1 MIERENLLQAI
12 AYNLV
17 RAVMQDA
24 ARARDVLLGRI
35 SFKAALTGMRQWA
48 PLLLDAAP
56 AECTW
61 RYLELLTFLASDLLP
76 VRPNRSESGRSND
89 SRNPTIISPN
99 LAAKCVYPNLGGENR
114 RECPLLALF
123 RPHRSDTPLIGPRS
137 PLIGPSLK
145 RSSGPA
151 LAGALRTAWQTK
163 A

>member
-48 PLLLDAAP
+48 PLLLAAAP
-56 AECTW
+56 AECTL

-76 VRPNRSESGRSND
+76 VRPNRSEPRAVK
-89 SRNPTIISPN
+89 RRPKFYQYPTK
-99 LAAKCVYPNLGGENR
+99 LR
-114 RECPLLALF
+114 REMRVSKYRIQKIDGNAPEPSAIPL
-123 RPHRSDTPLIGPRS
+123 
-137 PLIGPSLK
+137 
-145 RSSGPA
+145 
-151 LAGALRTAWQTK
+151 
-163 A
+163 

>member
-56 AECTW
+56 AECTR
-61 RYLELLTFLASDLLP
+61 RYLDLLTFLASDLLP
-76 VRPNRSESGRSND
+76 VRPNRSEPGRSND
-89 SRNPTIISPN
+89 GRNPTNISPN
-99 LAAKCVYPNLGGENR
+99 LAAKCVHPNLGDGNR
-114 RECPLLALF
+114 RKCPLTERYSGLTPSIGYPIDRTRIPIDRTLSKAL
-123 RPHRSDTPLIGPRS
+123 
-137 PLIGPSLK
+137 
-145 RSSGPA
+145 
-151 LAGALRTAWQTK
+151 
-163 A
+163 